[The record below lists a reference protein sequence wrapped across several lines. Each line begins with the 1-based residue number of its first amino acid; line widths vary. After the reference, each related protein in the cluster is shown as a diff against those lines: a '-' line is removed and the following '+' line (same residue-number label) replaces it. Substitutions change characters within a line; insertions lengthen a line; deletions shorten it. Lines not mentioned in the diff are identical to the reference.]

1 MEAAGSSV
9 TVVPFY
15 QTARRRISE
24 DNILHLL
31 RSEESHEV
39 EFQLRIHGSYR
50 RWTAMFLVFS
60 WLLTLSAAFSTA
72 EKQIC
77 TYSANF
83 RVTSADCSRRM
94 LENVPSS
101 LPSGIQA
108 LSMTHNRIRVLHSD
122 SFKCYTHLKYLYL
135 DDNMISYVE
144 NGTFEPLQ
152 NLEVIRLSHNELE
165 TVPIGVL
172 QLPKLRKLYVD
183 GNRLTGGG
191 GFEFAPTSETL
202 ELLSL
207 ANCHLENLPPL
218 WMYPK
223 LLQLNISGNELKVIS
238 PQQIAPMCR
247 LHLLDLRGNPMLF
260 NGSGGCEC
268 HLLATWIEQMNIY
281 YAEVPLN
288 CSSDTDM
295 WTDGQF
301 PCEQQ
306 PQDMMQQ
313 PCRAAIVREEKKTN
327 IWLTWILPSAL
338 LVACL
343 YIIVLLIGTRFQSLI
358 STKCG
363 MEHRTGNIDL

>member
-1 MEAAGSSV
+1 MC
-9 TVVPFY
+9 
-15 QTARRRISE
+15 
-24 DNILHLL
+24 
-31 RSEESHEV
+31 
-39 EFQLRIHGSYR
+39 
-50 RWTAMFLVFS
+50 LVFS
-60 WLLTLSAAFSTA
+60 WLLTLSVVFSMA

-77 TYSANF
+77 TYYTTV
-83 RVTSADCSRRM
+83 RVTSADCSGRM
-94 LENVPSS
+94 LED
-101 LPSGIQA
+101 LPTELLTDIQA
-108 LSMTHNRIRVLHSD
+108 LSMSHNRMRVLHSD
-122 SFKCYTHLKYLYL
+122 SFRRYTHLKYLYL

-152 NLEVIRLSHNELE
+152 NLEVIRLSHNALE
-165 TVPIGVL
+165 TVPVGVL

-183 GNRLTGGG
+183 NNRLKGGG

-218 WMYPK
+218 GMYPR
-223 LLQLNISGNELKVIS
+223 LLELNISGNELKVLF

-268 HLLATWIEQMNIY
+268 HSLATWIQQMNIY

-288 CSSDTDM
+288 CSTEADE
-295 WTDGQF
+295 WADGQF
-301 PCEQQ
+301 PCKQQ
-306 PQDMMQQ
+306 PQDEMQT
-313 PCRAAIVREEKKTN
+313 PCRAASVIEEKKTN

-338 LVACL
+338 VVACL
-343 YIIVLLIGTRFQSLI
+343 YIVLLLVGTRFHSLI

-363 MEHRTGNIDL
+363 MEH